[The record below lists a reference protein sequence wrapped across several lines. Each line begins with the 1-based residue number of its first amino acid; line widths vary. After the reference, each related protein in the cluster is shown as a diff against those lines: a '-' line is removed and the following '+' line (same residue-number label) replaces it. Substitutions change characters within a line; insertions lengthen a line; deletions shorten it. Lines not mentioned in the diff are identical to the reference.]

1 MKKKS
6 KNTPKG
12 RLVEIDGVTY
22 LLIDGNLLR
31 YADLTFD
38 KGFKI
43 VLGCIGSEEILRH
56 LLNRLLGTS
65 IVHLEY
71 RNTEHP
77 GMTEEERISRFDVYC
92 EDEIGRFCC
101 KEDFNRSGATERSI
115 SVAPLWLSSGYIN
128 QA

>member
-6 KNTPKG
+6 KDTPKG

-43 VLGCIGSEEILRH
+43 VLGCIGSEED
-56 LLNRLLGTS
+56 
-65 IVHLEY
+65 
-71 RNTEHP
+71 
-77 GMTEEERISRFDVYC
+77 SRC
-92 EDEIGRFCC
+92 
-101 KEDFNRSGATERSI
+101 
-115 SVAPLWLSSGYIN
+115 
-128 QA
+128 